1 MAAMETDV
9 AARPTSP
16 PAQPEPGE
24 TRPKLDR
31 PPGERYVERDRQRAA
46 NASTSASRGPTFARG
61 ALAALAGAAVMTVLG
76 GPLSVTLGLVVVA
89 AFLGWLIA
97 SIVRP
102 FVWAAVGLAIASV
115 VLGLVGIW
123 LFAGLE
129 GGALGLVDYLGQV
142 QGPLVIV
149 EIAVAALVAFGTI
162 R

>member
-1 MAAMETDV
+1 MAAMETDE
-9 AARPTSP
+9 AARSKNA

-31 PPGERYVERDRQRAA
+31 PPGERYVERDRRREAR
-46 NASTSASRGPTFARG
+46 SGVRASRGGTFARG
-61 ALAALAGAAVMTVLG
+61 ALAALGGAAVMTLLG

-89 AFLGWLIA
+89 AFTGWLVA

-102 FVWAAVGLAIASV
+102 FVWAAVGLAVGSV

-149 EIAVAALVAFGTI
+149 EMAVAALVAFGTI